1 MFGSGC
7 ARSLDKVVPH
17 AIIDLQLHGS
27 PGGVGPGDELKVVTQ
42 EHLVATNHL
51 RKVGSAQVVRAQK
64 QSHKDDK
71 QAMGAIKAIRMS
83 TRAAR

>member
-1 MFGSGC
+1 MCKGKRGRARGRAQTARVHAGMFGSEC

-51 RKVGSAQVVRAQK
+51 RAKSEAGK
-64 QSHKDDK
+64 
-71 QAMGAIKAIRMS
+71 
-83 TRAAR
+83 